1 MQLTSKTLVL
11 LLVVAFTRPAAG
23 ANALFVDQV
32 RAGQSIKVVTMGT
45 SLTTPSV
52 SSWVPRITAW
62 LQGQAPNPASV
73 TVVNVG
79 VGGSSSDNADPAMSG
94 MKTQLPKA
102 LTENPDVLFIEFATN
117 DSFTPFSITQQQS
130 KENLNTILDQ
140 LQQRNPKLQVVIM
153 TMDNVAGA
161 PGEARPDIAAY
172 FQGYREVA
180 AARGAVLVD
189 NYPNWLA
196 LFKSDPARW
205 HSYVPDGIHPTLT
218 GVEAVM
224 IPQVIATL
232 TGSAAFASNGSF
244 EQPSVTGTVTRVNQ
258 GETHLTNWQVASG
271 GVNIWN
277 VSALNNTGI
286 HASDGNQLITLQA
299 ENKPATIRQTLI
311 TVPGRQYR
319 VRFDLA
325 ALLGKA
331 TGQILSL
338 TVSAAADTKSYTLP
352 TLGKQ
357 TTGTASYTLPCRPE
371 EFLFTATDYASTLS
385 FHNDVAY
392 TGDPNGGLS
401 LDHIVVTGF
410 SELSAYP
417 NGSFESPSIDQSLS
431 LKAGDLSLFSWII
444 KSGGVTLW
452 NAAKLGVPSIQASSR
467 AQFLTLQN
475 NGVPAAISETFD
487 TVPGKQYQ
495 VIFDLTALVGKG
507 AGSPA
512 NQTLNVKVSASGT
525 SRDFQISTGTDVT
538 RRTLDY
544 IPETFHFKATS
555 YSTTLSFRNTVAY
568 TGDPNGG
575 LSIDNVA
582 ISAVPEPG
590 PFANGSFETPVER
603 DASTSIATGTPTLTR
618 WTIDSGAV
626 YLWNAASFT
635 GAEVHASNG
644 NQFLTLQNGGAL
656 ASISQTFTTIP
667 GRQYQVSFDLS
678 ALTTKPQSD
687 LQLKVRVGSVTNR
700 VFTLPPTDSNPACH
714 TMPWTPEKLR
724 FTATSAFTTLSF
736 SNQTQSASDGNWGLA
751 LDNVTVE
758 AVQDAGASK

>member
-1 MQLTSKTLVL
+1 MKLASKTLIL
-11 LLVVAFTRPAAG
+11 LLVAAFARPATG
-23 ANALFVDQV
+23 ANAPFVDQI
-32 RAGQSIKVVTMGT
+32 RAGQSVKVVTMGT

-62 LQGQAPNPASV
+62 LQGQAPNPANV

-79 VGGSSSDNADPAMSG
+79 VGGSSSDNDNPAMSG

-102 LTENPDVLFIEFATN
+102 LAENPDVLFIEFATN
-117 DSFTPFSITQQQS
+117 DSFTPYHISRQQS
-130 KENLNTILDQ
+130 KENLNTILDR
-140 LQQRNPKLQVVIM
+140 LKQRNPKLQVVIM

-161 PGEARPDIAAY
+161 SEEVRPDIAAY

-196 LFKSDPARW
+196 LSKSEPARW
-205 HSYVPDGIHPTLT
+205 HSYVPDGIHPNLT
-218 GVEAVM
+218 GVEAVLV
-224 IPQVIATL
+224 PQVIATL
-232 TGSAAFASNGSF
+232 TGSTAFAANGSF
-244 EQPSVTGTVTRVNQ
+244 EQPAVSGSVIRVNQ
-258 GETHLTNWQVASG
+258 GETLLANWQVACG
-271 GVNIWN
+271 GVNVWN
-277 VSALNNTGI
+277 VPALNNAGV
-286 HASDGNQLITLQA
+286 HASDGNQFITLQA
-299 ENKPATIRQTLI
+299 GNKPATIRQTFI

-319 VRFDLA
+319 VSFDLS
-325 ALLGKA
+325 ALFGKG
-331 TGQILSL
+331 TGQTLSL

-352 TLGKQ
+352 TLAKMTAGS
-357 TTGTASYTLPCRPE
+357 ASYTLPYLPE
-371 EFLFTATDYASTLS
+371 EFLFTATDYATTLS
-385 FHNDVAY
+385 FQNNVAY
-392 TGDPNGGLS
+392 TGNPNSGLS
-401 LDHIVVTGF
+401 LDHIVVAGF

-431 LKAGDLSLFSWII
+431 LKAGDLSLFSWTIN
-444 KSGGVTLW
+444 SGGVTLW

-487 TVPGKQYQ
+487 TVPGRQYQ

-507 AGSPA
+507 PGSPA
-512 NQTLNVKVSASGT
+512 NQMLNVKVSAGGT
-525 SRDFQISTGTDVT
+525 SRDFTISTGTDAT

-544 IPETFHFKATS
+544 IPETFLFTAAS
-555 YSTTLSFRNTVAY
+555 YNTTLNFQNTAGY

-590 PFANGSFETPVER
+590 PFANGSFEIPSER
-603 DASTSIATGTPTLTR
+603 DASTPIATGTPALTR
-618 WTIDSGAV
+618 WTIGSGAV

-635 GAEVHASNG
+635 GSDVHASNG

-656 ASISQTFTTIP
+656 ASISQTFTTVP
-667 GRQYQVSFDLS
+667 GRRYQVSFDLS

-687 LQLKVRVGSVTNR
+687 LQVKVRVGSVTNR
-700 VFTLPPTDSNPACH
+700 AFTLPPTDSNPVCH
-714 TMPWTPEKLR
+714 TMPWTPETLR
-724 FTATSAFTTLSF
+724 FTATSDSTTLSF
-736 SNQTQSASDGNWGLA
+736 SNQVQSASDGNWGLA